1 MGTESTT
8 DDLSRLQDR
17 LETESVS
24 FVDSLND
31 DIATVIE
38 GADHLQFDYLVGD
51 VSDYGISSNDHAH
64 FDLVHND
71 SSIHCVCFRYQ
82 LPQIDTDLED
92 GAQVAIKG
100 DLSYYEDGG
109 SISVIVD
116 DAVVVGAGVYQET
129 YEQNRQ
135 LLAEDGLLDPETKQS
150 VPELPTKVGIAT
162 SAGSDAREDAVTSIH
177 RRYPDVDI
185 VVHNTSVQGSEAMA
199 SMMEAISVLDDDATV
214 DVIVLTR
221 GGGADKHLRVFNE
234 TPLCRVIHSAS
245 TPVVVGV
252 GHEKD
257 HTLADEVADKR
268 VMTPTHVGEIVPE
281 KAELEADIDSLSSR
295 LDTVSRKAI
304 TTTLD
309 DYEQRLDR
317 AYESLVETRYATLV
331 TDLNYAYETRIRE
344 RLSTLDS
351 RLTNARET
359 YDQQRKHREETAQ
372 HRRQRRRLI
381 IGLVLLGLLVLALL
395 AYIIFTL

>member
-8 DDLSRLQDR
+8 DDLPRLQDQ
-17 LETESVS
+17 LGTESVS

-38 GADHLQFDYLVGD
+38 DTDHLEFDYLVGD

-71 SSIHCVCFRYQ
+71 SSIHCVCFQYR
-82 LPQIDTDLED
+82 LPQIDADLED
-92 GAQVAIKG
+92 GMQVAIKG

-135 LLAEDGLLDPETKQS
+135 LLADDGLLDPETKQS
-150 VPELPTKVGIAT
+150 LPELPAKIGIAT
-162 SAGSDAREDAVTSIH
+162 SAESDAREDAVTSIH
-177 RRYPDVDI
+177 SRYPDVDI

-234 TPLCRVIHSAS
+234 TPLCRVIHNAS

-257 HTLADEVADKR
+257 RTLADEVADRR

-281 KAELEADIDSLSSR
+281 KAELEADIDALERR
-295 LDTVSRKAI
+295 LDTASTKTI

-309 DYEQRLDR
+309 DYERRLDH
-317 AYESLVETRYATLV
+317 AYESHVETIYAKLV
-331 TDLNYAYETRIRE
+331 TDFTYAYEARIRE

-351 RLTNARET
+351 QLTSARET
-359 YDQQRKHREETAQ
+359 YDQQREHRKETEQ

-381 IGLVLLGLLVLALL
+381 IGLVVLGLVVLALL
-395 AYIIFTL
+395 AYIILIL

>member
-24 FVDSLND
+24 FVDALND

-38 GADHLQFDYLVGD
+38 DADHLQFDYFVGD

-71 SSIHCVCFRYQ
+71 SSIHCVCFQYR
-82 LPQIDTDLED
+82 LPQLEADLED
-92 GAQVAIKG
+92 GMQVAIKG

-129 YEQNRQ
+129 YEQNRE
-135 LLAEDGLLDPETKQS
+135 LLAEDGLLDPATKQS
-150 VPELPTKVGIAT
+150 LPELPTKVGIAT
-162 SAGSDAREDAVTSIH
+162 SADSDAREDAVTSIH
-177 RRYPDVDI
+177 GRYPDVDS

-199 SMMEAISVLDDDATV
+199 SMMEGISVLDDDATV

-221 GGGADKHLRVFNE
+221 GGGSDKHLRVFNE
-234 TPLCRVIHSAS
+234 TPLCRVIHNAS

-257 HTLADEVADKR
+257 HTLADEVADRR

-281 KAELEADIDSLSSR
+281 KAELEADTDALERR
-295 LDTVSRKAI
+295 LDTASTKAI

-309 DYEQRLDR
+309 DYERRLDHT
-317 AYESLVETRYATLV
+317 YESHVETIYATLV
-331 TDLNYAYETRIRE
+331 TDLTYAYEARIRE
-344 RLSTLDS
+344 RLSSLDS
-351 RLTNARET
+351 QLTNARET
-359 YDQQRKHREETAQ
+359 YDQQREHRKETEQ
-372 HRRQRRRLI
+372 HRRQRRRLL
-381 IGLVLLGLLVLALL
+381 IGLALLGLLVVALV
-395 AYIIFTL
+395 AYIILTL